1 MRRRRCDTRVLSRHK
16 VARERCRQMNTRELL
31 SAIFVLLLTTL
42 VAPASDAIPGEWVL
56 SPDFQLG
63 DANQLCLVPA
73 TVGLS
78 AEPHSYPDHNATE
91 WQVRLQDVPGAEQTL
106 LVDVKSADFVVQ
118 FPTDNAVT
126 LHWNRG
132 SHAEASDFQP
142 LAEVLKPGSLL
153 VRESF
158 GGRSSDGTLPY
169 FNLAG
174 EGGGLIVAIGWSG
187 DWSISFQAL
196 PQGRVRIT
204 GGLKRS
210 RFHLQDGARLRLP
223 SVLTMAY
230 RGDWIAGQNQFR
242 RLMLQHFT
250 PVSHPPMQLMPVA
263 ASVHGMIGFNETTE
277 ANLIALARDIA
288 ALQLP
293 LDTYWLDAGWN
304 AGGFPLG
311 QGNAQADPQRF
322 PHGLAALGDT
332 VRASGMRLL
341 VWFEPE
347 RVMRGTWLDRE
358 HASWLLQPSATPD
371 PLRYQERDG
380 FRLLDLG
387 NAQARAWAVDA
398 VSQEIR
404 SANIAVYRQDFN
416 LYPAFFWQTDE
427 SPDEIGLRELRYI
440 NGLYEFLDTLVD
452 RHPGIII
459 DNCASGG
466 RRLDFEMMRRCV
478 ALWRSDSCWDGP
490 NYPRNVQAMSHGLSQ
505 WLPLHGLGAAATDNI
520 ALRSGMG
527 ACAAFAINFRD
538 PQAVTAPCAHLDR
551 YLNVRPLFAAD
562 YFPLTEWSDD
572 PGRWLAYQFYDRQRD
587 EGLVQA
593 FAGAAAEPN
602 LTLRLQGLEAARRY
616 RLTDWDHPETPIE
629 RSGRELCESGLQ
641 LDTAANTQRALVF
654 HMIPATTSRTESSS
668 GQSRHFAAP
677 PVKPWHIPAARA
689 GNTQS
694 GRAAPRRV
702 CPPVAR
708 L

>member
-1 MRRRRCDTRVLSRHK
+1 MRRRRFDTRALSRHS
-16 VARERCRQMNTRELL
+16 VARERWREMNTRHLL
-31 SAIFVLLLTTL
+31 SAIVVLLLTTL
-42 VAPASDAIPGEWVL
+42 VAPASGAIPGEWVL

-63 DANQLCLVPA
+63 DANPLRLVPA

-78 AEPHSYPDHNATE
+78 AEPHNYSDHNATE
-91 WQVRLQDVPGAEQTL
+91 WQVRLQDVPGAAQTL
-106 LVDVKSADFVVQ
+106 LVDVKSADFVVR
-118 FPTDNAVT
+118 FPTDSAVT
-126 LHWNRG
+126 LHWSRG

-142 LAEVLKPGSLL
+142 LADVLKPGSPLAL
-153 VRESF
+153 ESF

-187 DWSISFQAL
+187 DWSVSFQAL
-196 PQGRVRIT
+196 PQGRVRVT

-210 RFHLQDGARLRLP
+210 RFRLQDGARLRLP

-250 PVSHPPMQLMPVA
+250 PVNHSPMQLMPVA

-277 ANLIALARDIA
+277 ANLIALARDIS

-311 QGNAQADPQRF
+311 QGNTQADPRRF

-358 HASWLLQPSATPD
+358 RASWLLQPSATPD

-387 NAQARAWAVDA
+387 NAQARAWAVDT
-398 VSQEIR
+398 VSQVIR

-427 SPDEIGLRELRYI
+427 PPDEVGLRELRYI
-440 NGLYEFLDTLVD
+440 NGLYEFLDTLVE

-505 WLPLHGLGAAATDNI
+505 WLPLHGLGAAATDDI

-527 ACAAFAINFRD
+527 ACASFAINFRD
-538 PQAVTAPCAHLDR
+538 PQAVTALRAHLDR

-562 YFPLTEWSDD
+562 YYRLTEWSDD
-572 PGRWLAYQFYDRQRD
+572 PGRWLAWQFHDPQR
-587 EGLVQA
+587 GSGIVQA
-593 FAGAAAEPN
+593 FGGAAAERQ
-602 LTLRLQGLEAARRY
+602 LVLHLQGLAGDRRY
-616 RLTDWDHPETPIE
+616 RITNWDRAALPTECSGAELTEAGMSLETPADTE
-629 RSGRELCESGLQ
+629 RAMVIQYEIVE
-641 LDTAANTQRALVF
+641 
-654 HMIPATTSRTESSS
+654 
-668 GQSRHFAAP
+668 
-677 PVKPWHIPAARA
+677 
-689 GNTQS
+689 
-694 GRAAPRRV
+694 
-702 CPPVAR
+702 
-708 L
+708 